1 MRDAPLFDP
10 LALMRLAIDQWEKL
24 GNELGADLLQ
34 RPETVQAMQQ
44 YAATYLQAQKF
55 AQEVMAKAL
64 ASANLPSLSDL
75 DAISR
80 RLSAIEASLA
90 RIEAAAEQPRPS
102 RKASGPP
109 RTRKP
114 PIRS

>member
-1 MRDAPLFDP
+1 MTDAPLFDP
-10 LALMRLAIDQWEKL
+10 LAWMRFAIDQWEKL
-24 GNELGADLLQ
+24 GNDLGSDLLQ

-44 YAATYLQAQKF
+44 YSATYLQVQKI

-80 RLSAIEASLA
+80 KLSAIEASLA

-102 RKASGPP
+102 RNTFGPP

-114 PIRS
+114 PIRP